1 MAEGMRMV
9 VIFSD
14 DNSSRVCVVTK
25 DHGDGGDL
33 LLNVLRCQLT
43 Y

>member
-25 DHGDGGDL
+25 DHGDGGHF
-33 LLNVLRCQLT
+33 
-43 Y
+43 